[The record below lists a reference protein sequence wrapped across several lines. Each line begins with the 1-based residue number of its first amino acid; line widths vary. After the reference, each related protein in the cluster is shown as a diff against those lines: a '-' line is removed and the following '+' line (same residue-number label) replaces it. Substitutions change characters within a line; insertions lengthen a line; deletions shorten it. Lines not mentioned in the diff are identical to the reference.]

1 MMPDECPFFSIRYP
15 FLLCIRT
22 TARLFT
28 VEHGAYFSHQ
38 SVKASVFVLSFV
50 LDCLVRALGRVH
62 ADLDGSPHAL

>member
-1 MMPDECPFFSIRYP
+1 MNALSFPSDTP

-22 TARLFT
+22 TVRLFT

-50 LDCLVRALGRVH
+50 LDCLVRALGRVRC
-62 ADLDGSPHAL
+62 